1 MRVCLRLRERLA
13 ISRRL
18 PHRQRLARHLGIP
31 LRSGLVFAK
40 TRRAYQSKLVTA
52 PRAPEKLNLEYSS
65 PESKL
70 NMRRRR
76 IFPLSIFGV

>member
-1 MRVCLRLRERLA
+1 
-13 ISRRL
+13 
-18 PHRQRLARHLGIP
+18 
-31 LRSGLVFAK
+31 
-40 TRRAYQSKLVTA
+40 VTA
-52 PRAPEKLNLEYSS
+52 PRAPEKLNPEYSS